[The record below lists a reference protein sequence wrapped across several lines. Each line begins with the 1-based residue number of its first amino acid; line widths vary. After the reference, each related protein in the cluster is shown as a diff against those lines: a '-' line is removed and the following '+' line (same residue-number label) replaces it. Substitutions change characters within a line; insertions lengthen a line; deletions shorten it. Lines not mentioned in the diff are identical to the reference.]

1 MHDIIML
8 TGKVNFTITLDPTIW
23 IFDDRRFELAD
34 RIPETEGLAIEIEPF
49 IHHTEP
55 TEEVKQAI
63 CHLHDGEKVTIPLAT
78 LMASYLCFAVD
89 GKPIKDG
96 GPALLYFA
104 DGSNKDNPIWAIKE
118 IELV

>member
-1 MHDIIML
+1 MHDIILL
-8 TGKVNFTITLDPTIW
+8 TGNVKFKITLDPTIW

-34 RIPETEGLAIEIEPF
+34 RLEGTAGLAIEIEPF
-49 IHHTEP
+49 IRNTEP
-55 TEEVKQAI
+55 AEDTKHAV
-63 CHLHDGEKVTIPLAT
+63 CHLHDGEKISIPLAT
-78 LMASYLCFAVD
+78 LFDSYLCFAID

-104 DGSNKDNPIWAIKE
+104 DGSNKENPINSIKE

>member
-49 IHHTEP
+49 IHHAEP
-55 TEEVKQAI
+55 DVSTTHAI
-63 CHLHDGEKVTIPLAT
+63 CHLHDGEKVSIPMAT

-89 GKPIKDG
+89 GKPVKDG

-104 DGSNKDNPIWAIKE
+104 DGSNKGNPVGGIKE
-118 IELV
+118 IEFV